1 MKSIFI
7 STPCYGGNVSMSY
20 TISILNLLIKLNEK
34 NINFVIDFLGNESLI
49 VRARNKALAK
59 FINSNFTHILFIDSD
74 IEFPAEAVIDLLEFD
89 KDITGCVYPR
99 KGINFKRLLF
109 SLQNEPNSKESIES
123 RGLDFC
129 FNNLNDNENII
140 KEGNFIRVKETSTG
154 FMMVKKDI
162 VLKMIEKNKYLQVI
176 DDSMDSNMN
185 NSYYALFN
193 CIIDTDKRFL
203 SEDYSFCKRASE
215 SGGEIWINT
224 KHDLSH
230 LGTYSFKSNISNR
243 ENLTRSINEKI
254 FYEKNINN

>member
-1 MKSIFI
+1 
-7 STPCYGGNVSMSY
+7 
-20 TISILNLLIKLNEK
+20 
-34 NINFVIDFLGNESLI
+34 
-49 VRARNKALAK
+49 
-59 FINSNFTHILFIDSD
+59 
-74 IEFPAEAVIDLLEFD
+74 
-89 KDITGCVYPR
+89 
-99 KGINFKRLLF
+99 
-109 SLQNEPNSKESIES
+109 
-123 RGLDFC
+123 
-129 FNNLNDNENII
+129 
-140 KEGNFIRVKETSTG
+140 
-154 FMMVKKDI
+154 MVKKDI